1 MENDWNRWKPQGWF
15 VDLIKCSNIILMLE
29 IRVAGRGGVTD
40 FARVY
45 IMKSFIIIL
54 RDWIEEKS

>member
-1 MENDWNRWKPQGWF
+1 MENDWNRWKTQGSF
-15 VDLIKCSNIILMLE
+15 VDLRICSNIMLE
-29 IRVAGRGGVTD
+29 IRVAGRGGVTV

-54 RDWIEEKS
+54 RD